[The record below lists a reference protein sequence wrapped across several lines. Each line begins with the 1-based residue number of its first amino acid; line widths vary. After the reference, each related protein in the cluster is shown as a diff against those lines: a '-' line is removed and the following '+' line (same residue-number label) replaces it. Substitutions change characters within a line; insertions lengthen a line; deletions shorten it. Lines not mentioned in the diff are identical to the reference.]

1 MQSLAT
7 QVRKQLNASR
17 TKGEPVQGFNFST
30 TTMLNRYLQVWKPL
44 YPTWKGEKKEL

>member
-1 MQSLAT
+1 MFIQSLAT

-30 TTMLNRYLQVWKPL
+30 TSMLTRYLKVWWIL
-44 YPTWKGEKKEL
+44 ILFQEELFS